1 MMMNEIKEETILKQI
16 VCD

>member
-1 MMMNEIKEETILKQI
+1 MMNEIKEETILKQI